1 MSSEATTAGPTHHS
15 IVGSSVPLPPSPSPH
30 PLPDPGTMY
39 VHHPRADDADGHMI
53 TAHPPLDDDDE
64 TNQAVVTKNAE
75 TMHAEAWLVTSR

>member
-1 MSSEATTAGPTHHS
+1 
-15 IVGSSVPLPPSPSPH
+15 
-30 PLPDPGTMY
+30 MY